1 LILLVTEPRYG
12 DDAICEAAFDVAA
25 ALPAGAFAVQ
35 LRDKA
40 RDPSAIAPLARRLR
54 AITRDRKVP
63 LYING
68 YVGLAREV
76 EADGVHLGAAA
87 AKAGSIAG
95 ARALF
100 PFVSVAAHSDDD
112 VLRARDAGAT
122 AVLVSPIFATPG
134 KGAPRGVAA
143 VKTARSVA
151 PPPFAIFALGGIDAT
166 NARAC
171 ADAGADGVAV
181 IRAILGAGPTKYA
194 AAARRFHEAWHLAR
208 AG

>member
-12 DDAICEAAFDVAA
+12 DDAICDAARAVGS
-25 ALPAGAFAVQ
+25 ALPADAFAIQ

-40 RDPSAIAPLARRLR
+40 RDPYAIAPLARRLR
-54 AITRDRKVP
+54 TITRDYGVRLFV
-63 LYING
+63 NS
-68 YVGLAREV
+68 YVGLAREI
-76 EADGVHLGAAA
+76 EADGVHLGSAEV
-87 AKAGSIAG
+87 GSIAG

-122 AVLVSPIFATPG
+122 AALVSPIFATPG

-143 VKTARSVA
+143 VRSARSVA
-151 PPPFAIFALGGIDAT
+151 PRPFAIFALGGIDAA

-171 ADAGADGVAV
+171 GDAGADGVAV
-181 IRAILGAGPTKYA
+181 IRAILGAGAAHYA
-194 AAARRFHEAWHLAR
+194 AAARRLHEAWHLAR
-208 AG
+208 AD